1 MKKTIFF
8 IMILQLFLLACNKEE
23 TKIQDQA
30 VQETSS
36 TNTDPQFEKLRNNLK
51 NGLKGNNCR
60 YQESRMEYEASKE
73 LDEDDDEIFEMLYC
87 YYILKRWAYETAESD
102 VTEYN
107 FEDVASYALN
117 LGVSEEAL
125 DTYKESEQI
134 YSLFMLVD
142 EIRSYKIDKNRYNGE
157 VIVPETSWKHIQKT
171 NEGKVIAGGQ
181 IKTTKP
187 FDGLLEYDLDSNG
200 VKDLLSFETRK
211 HNEISFSIAMNG
223 SRDKKNFFKI
233 EKLKTDGYNIDLEK
247 LIGCTVDLIDY
258 DGDNIPELVASFQD
272 INYNS
277 CVYLFVYD
285 KKDKIYKESFN
296 MKTLIYSNVENFGY
310 CSSEDDLDLFWVYKD
325 GKFLEV
331 GFNQI
336 KNILD

>member
-1 MKKTIFF
+1 MLIVSFF
-8 IMILQLFLLACNKEE
+8 FFACNKTKLQENEE
-23 TKIQDQA
+23 AKVEEQKIK
-30 VQETSS
+30 ETSS
-36 TNTDPQFEKLRNNLK
+36 TSTDPQIEKLRNNLK

-73 LDEDDDEIFEMLYC
+73 SDEDDDEIFEMLYC

-125 DTYKESEQI
+125 DTYKESDQI

-142 EIRSYKIDKNRYNGE
+142 EIRSYKIDEHRYNGE

-171 NEGKVIAGGQ
+171 NERKVIAGGQ
-181 IKTTKP
+181 VETTKP
-187 FDGLLEYDLDSNG
+187 FDGLLEYDLDNNG
-200 VKDLLSFETRK
+200 VKELLSLEIRK
-211 HNEISFSIAMNG
+211 HNEISFSMAMNG
-223 SRDKKNFFKI
+223 SRDIKNFFKI
-233 EKLKTDGYNIDLEK
+233 EKLKTDNYYLDLEN
-247 LIGCTVDLIDY
+247 LIRCTVDLIDY

-296 MKTLIYSNVENFGY
+296 METLVYSNVENFGY